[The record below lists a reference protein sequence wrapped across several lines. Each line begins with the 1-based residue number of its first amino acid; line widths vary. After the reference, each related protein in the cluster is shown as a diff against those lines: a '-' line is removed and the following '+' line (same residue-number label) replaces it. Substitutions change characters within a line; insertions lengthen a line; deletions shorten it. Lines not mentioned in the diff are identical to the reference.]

1 MVKKNGDYSTYLTT
15 YLTTYSKKI
24 QKQMKYISKPKNL
37 FMIVI
42 LLAVLAGLYFIR
54 TQYFDKEGFEANS
67 ATTLQSE
74 IKDKDSLVLFY
85 AEWCGHCKSF
95 MNDWNSLGEEVNGTK
110 LVKVN
115 CGEADNPEHEK
126 IRTEYSVAGYPT
138 IKKIDVAGN
147 VTEYEGDRK
156 IDAIKKFLGQT
167 S

>member
-1 MVKKNGDYSTYLTT
+1 
-15 YLTTYSKKI
+15 
-24 QKQMKYISKPKNL
+24 
-37 FMIVI
+37 
-42 LLAVLAGLYFIR
+42 
-54 TQYFDKEGFEANS
+54 
-67 ATTLQSE
+67 
-74 IKDKDSLVLFY
+74 
-85 AEWCGHCKSF
+85 